1 MQLSPP
7 LLVGLGLGAAIG
19 FIVGFLI
26 GIISRTEE
34 KEKAPAQRR
43 PGKAERLFQ
52 QALAENNLDKK
63 HNLLKKVVDKYPKS
77 EWADKALEEV
87 MKTRKG
93 E

>member
-19 FIVGFLI
+19 FVVGFLV
-26 GIISRTEE
+26 GIVSRTEE
-34 KEKAPAQRR
+34 KEKAPRQRR

-52 QALAENNLDKK
+52 QALAEDNPHKK
-63 HNLLKKVVDKYPKS
+63 HGLLKKVVERYPRS

-87 MKTRKG
+87 MKARK
-93 E
+93 EE